1 MGWLKTSNGMK
12 CGYGC
17 LGPGSPGQLTMGRE
31 GDSLD
36 ESVGCNLCVARRAT
50 VKQPYFCPAKVIV
63 LLDQW
68 FSKGGNFAPTMGY
81 LALSGDIFGWHAI
94 GIQWVEARVETAKYP
109 IMHKIDP
116 ILTP

>member
-17 LGPGSPGQLTMGRE
+17 LGPGSPGQLTMGQ

-36 ESVGCNLCVARRAT
+36 ESAGCNLCVARRAT
-50 VKQPYFCPAKVIV
+50 VKWPYFCPARVIV

-68 FSKGGNFAPTMGY
+68 FSKWGNFAPTMGY

-94 GIQWVEARVETAKYP
+94 SIQWVEARVETAKYP